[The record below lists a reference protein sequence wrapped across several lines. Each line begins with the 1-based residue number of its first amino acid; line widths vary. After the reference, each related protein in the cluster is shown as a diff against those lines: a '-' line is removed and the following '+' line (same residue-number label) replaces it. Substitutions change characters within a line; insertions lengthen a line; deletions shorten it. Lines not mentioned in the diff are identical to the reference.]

1 MIWVYCRLLRSFAC
15 SATNVP
21 NWYWGWKK
29 ETRKLWSRFHKN
41 NECKEQE
48 YVRGYDY
55 RGAGGREGFSWWF
68 TVQVSTN
75 RMKSSIWLEIFRDL
89 LPPSTSGACYPE
101 INWRLC
107 TFFSYLRE
115 EIERATV
122 LFAISFNHSP
132 FYSIL
137 GGEKKNLPKHRFSLF
152 SPYLHLP
159 SSSVS
164 SSVSSLPFLLLFEFD
179 LTTLRE
185 GTSVRRR

>member
-55 RGAGGREGFSWWF
+55 RGAGGREVFSWLF
-68 TVQVSTN
+68 IVQVSTN

-89 LPPSTSGACYPE
+89 LPPSTSEACYPE
-101 INWRLC
+101 INWSSWVHIKVVYLLFLSERRNRTRNSLIRN
-107 TFFSYLRE
+107 FFQ
-115 EIERATV
+115 
-122 LFAISFNHSP
+122 SFSIL
-132 FYSIL
+132 FYSWS
-137 GGEKKNLPKHRFSLF
+137 GEKKI
-152 SPYLHLP
+152 SPSIAFP
-159 SSSVS
+159 SSPLTSIS
-164 SSVSSLPFLLLFEFD
+164 PPLLSPHLSPLYPSCSFLNS
-179 LTTLRE
+179 
-185 GTSVRRR
+185 TSQL